1 VEINRGTISIPSG
14 GFLAFDGTNEGS
26 ITIDQVS
33 GQAFSEFWLG
43 GTAGNG
49 SPWHNLGSINCSG
62 VLLKLLGQ
70 FTTDDIGNLSNPN
83 GFTTIFGL
91 DNTNRTF
98 VIDSRF
104 GSTTG
109 LGVSGGTV
117 RIDPAIQITGGVLKD
132 VVIEGNLGTGSSGNF
147 ASVFTF
153 VGEVTIH
160 GTVMARLTLG
170 DGSHPDLPVVIHSGE
185 LDLLPDGRIESDR
198 FMTAGMT
205 FGPDVILRAGSV
217 EAIFSQPFTNLGT
230 LRAEQG
236 TFAFDGTG
244 VVTNR
249 GVLEAM
255 SGAILQIDHLAAN
268 EGIIRADAGGNIVI
282 NNGFSQA
289 ATGTVIVELA
299 GTVPDQIGLVTI
311 NGNAALDGTLQVV
324 LVGSFTPPP
333 GSTFQVMTYASHA
346 GTFAAVT
353 GWDPPRAV
361 IYNDLDLTLE
371 AP

>member
-1 VEINRGTISIPSG
+1 MEINRGTISIPSG

-117 RIDPAIQITGGVLKD
+117 RIDPAIQITDGVLKD
-132 VVIEGNLGTGSSGNF
+132 VVIEGNLGTGSSGSF
-147 ASVFTF
+147 PSAFTF
-153 VGEVTIH
+153 VGEVPIH
-160 GTVMARLTLG
+160 GTVMASLTLG

-185 LDLLPDGRIESDR
+185 LDLLPDGRIESDPS
-198 FMTAGMT
+198 MTAGIT
-205 FGPDVILRAGSV
+205 FGQDVTLRGGSV
-217 EAIFSQPFTNLGT
+217 EAIFGQALLNLGT
-230 LRAEQG
+230 IRAEQG
-236 TFAFDGTG
+236 TLAFDGTG

-255 SGAILQIDHLAAN
+255 AGATLQLDHLAPN
-268 EGIIRADAGGNIVI
+268 EGIIRADAGGIILI
-282 NNGFSQA
+282 NNGFTQTS
-289 ATGTVIVELA
+289 TGTVIVELA
-299 GTVPDQIGLVTI
+299 GTATNQIGLVQVS
-311 NGNAALDGTLQVV
+311 GNATLAGTLEVV
-324 LVGSFTPPP
+324 LVAGFAPQA
-333 GSTFQVMTYASHA
+333 GDTFEIMTYNSHA
-346 GTFAAVT
+346 GTFAT
-353 GWDPPRAV
+353 IIGWDPPRSLV
-361 IYNDLDLTLE
+361 YNDLDLKL
-371 AP
+371 AAL